1 MDIDALL
8 NQIFSQPLQFGV
20 LELPFN
26 LLELILQFLLPLLII
41 TGGYRLIIVSIRRLL
56 RRSSIKEEIQQR
68 ILRWFRLVLRLI
80 YLIGLGL
87 LIGRLFG
94 AKIFEYLQSFYGIL
108 NQPLI
113 NSGNTRVTFIT
124 ILLTIPVFYLASW
137 AGRTTRGMMRNSLFT
152 KMGLDEAQQFSFS
165 SLARYTVMVLVLLI
179 GLSIIGIDLS
189 ALTVIF
195 GVLGIG
201 LGFGLQ
207 SVVSNFFSGLI
218 IIITRPV
225 KEGDRILVQGIE
237 GTILQIRILA
247 TVINTLTNESI
258 IVPNSQLVQE
268 SVHNFSFYDPSII
281 IKNEI
286 GVAYSSD
293 IDQVL
298 TVLQEIAERNP
309 YRHDHKKCWV
319 YLNEFGDSS
328 INLTVY
334 TWIQSANE
342 KFAAHHWNNLEI
354 WRMFKEHDIQIP
366 FPQLDLHYRSKFT
379 E

>member
-1 MDIDALL
+1 MDIDSLL

-26 LLELILQFLLPLLII
+26 LLELVLQFLLPLLLIS
-41 TGGYRLIIVSIRRLL
+41 GGYRLIIVSIRRLL
-56 RRSSIKEEIQQR
+56 RRSSLKEEIQQR
-68 ILRWFRLVLRLI
+68 ILRWLRLVLRLFYI
-80 YLIGLGL
+80 LGIGL

-94 AKIFEYLQSFYGIL
+94 AKIFEYLQSFYGVL

-137 AGRTTRGMMRNSLFT
+137 AGRTTRGMMRNSLLT
-152 KMGLDEAQQFSFS
+152 RIGLDEAQQFSVS

-225 KEGDRILVQGIE
+225 KEGDR
-237 GTILQIRILA
+237 
-247 TVINTLTNESI
+247 
-258 IVPNSQLVQE
+258 
-268 SVHNFSFYDPSII
+268 
-281 IKNEI
+281 
-286 GVAYSSD
+286 
-293 IDQVL
+293 
-298 TVLQEIAERNP
+298 
-309 YRHDHKKCWV
+309 
-319 YLNEFGDSS
+319 
-328 INLTVY
+328 
-334 TWIQSANE
+334 
-342 KFAAHHWNNLEI
+342 
-354 WRMFKEHDIQIP
+354 
-366 FPQLDLHYRSKFT
+366 
-379 E
+379 

>member
-1 MDIDALL
+1 MDIDELL

-26 LLELILQFLLPLLII
+26 LLELMLRFLLPLMLI
-41 TGGYRLIIVSIRRLL
+41 TGGYRLLIVSIRRLL
-56 RRSSIKEEIQQR
+56 RRSSLKEEIQQR
-68 ILRWFRLVLRLI
+68 VLRWMRLALRLCYI
-80 YLIGLGL
+80 AGIGL

-94 AKIFEYLQSFYGIL
+94 AKIFEYFQIFYAVL

-113 NSGNTRVTFIT
+113 NTGNTRVTFIT
-124 ILLTIPVFYLASW
+124 VLLTIPVFYLASW
-137 AGRTTRGMMRNSLFT
+137 AGRTTRGMMRNSLFI
-152 KMGLDEAQQFSFS
+152 KMGLDEAQQFSIS

-298 TVLQEIAERNP
+298 KVLQDIAERNP
-309 YRHDHKKCWV
+309 YRYDRKKCWV

-334 TWIQSANE
+334 TWIKSANE

-354 WRMFKEHDIQIP
+354 WRMFKEHNIQIP